1 LPACQAHSVGA
12 IGMRNI
18 SLVTALLALMSAAT
32 PASATIIDIIYD
44 FKVTGNS
51 IDGAGIFGA
60 VGGNL
65 AGKSVKVEFKFDT
78 AGAWWYLQA
87 PKPWL
92 MVAASSAT
100 ATTTINGKSITFTG
114 TQQNYDIY
122 SNGGS
127 ACAPSFCTHIDQ
139 RVVDVSGFVAAQAT
153 GKAPTSLEQ
162 PALFTVDYLNGKN
175 LWGVFNYGNAN
186 GMTDLGFGNPLS
198 NFPTSETATVSILS
212 GGVPEP
218 STWAMM
224 ILGFTGLGFMTYRRK
239 NKKAAEAA

>member
-1 LPACQAHSVGA
+1 
-12 IGMRNI
+12 MRNI
-18 SLVTALLALMSAAT
+18 SLGTALLALMSVAT

-60 VGGNL
+60 AGGNL
-65 AGKSVKVEFKFDT
+65 AGKAVKVEFKFDT

-122 SNGGS
+122 QWRKRLRAELLHSYRSEGGGRLRLRRGSGDRES
-127 ACAPSFCTHIDQ
+127 ADIA
-139 RVVDVSGFVAAQAT
+139 
-153 GKAPTSLEQ
+153 
-162 PALFTVDYLNGKN
+162 
-175 LWGVFNYGNAN
+175 
-186 GMTDLGFGNPLS
+186 
-198 NFPTSETATVSILS
+198 
-212 GGVPEP
+212 
-218 STWAMM
+218 
-224 ILGFTGLGFMTYRRK
+224 
-239 NKKAAEAA
+239 